1 MIHLRSFLCRVMW
14 RIALLIAPAEC
25 SEGRAFL
32 IGSDAKRVLVLC
44 DAKRVFGGA
53 L

>member
-1 MIHLRSFLCRVMW
+1 MW
-14 RIALLIAPAEC
+14 RVTLLIAPDEC
-25 SEGRAFL
+25 SGGRAFL
-32 IGSDAKRVLVLC
+32 IGSDAKRVLVLI